1 MVLHLLL
8 RRRNKDRRPIE
19 GNGMWMWHEESYIVN
34 LGKHQCEK
42 VHWEEDNLVK
52 KNSYYGQT
60 HTVRLLTIVLDRDR
74 GRNGALQ
81 YYCTASFFL
90 ELTDGFKGF
99 ADGHNSFLCSR
110 RNSTTQ
116 KDRQTE
122 HVWEHPNRCE
132 FILDVSCV
140 VIDEPFSLS
149 QRTTPEGFP
158 HIAGMRQTHMNVI
171 LSNPD

>member
-1 MVLHLLL
+1 MVCGCGMKKATSWTL
-8 RRRNKDRRPIE
+8 
-19 GNGMWMWHEESYIVN
+19 GNINVKKSI
-34 LGKHQCEK
+34 GKK
-42 VHWEEDNLVK
+42 TIWFK

-122 HVWEHPNRCE
+122 HFWEHPNRCE
-132 FILDVSCV
+132 FILDLSCV

-171 LSNPD
+171 LSNPDW